1 MFKLMIVDDS
11 MLIRKKIERECDQRQ
26 FNVVGTAEDG
36 AAAIS
41 LFKKVSPD
49 VVTMDL
55 TMPHLDGIECIKG
68 LVKLQ
73 PKVRILVISALN
85 DKATGIKALEKGAMG
100 FVTKPFS
107 GQELQSALGEI
118 IDDDV

>member
-1 MFKLMIVDDS
+1 
-11 MLIRKKIERECDQRQ
+11 MLIRKKIERECDQNQ
-26 FNVVGTAEDG
+26 FKVVGSAEDG
-36 AAAIS
+36 KAAIE
-41 LFKKVSPD
+41 LFKQVSPD

-55 TMPHLDGIECIKG
+55 TMPNLDGIECIQG
-68 LVKLQ
+68 LVDLQ
-73 PKVRILVISALN
+73 PNVRILVISALN

-118 IDDDV
+118 IEDDF